1 MNKWNSIFKKTYMFL
16 ADGTVLPQK
25 SILIKNQ
32 NTKFFLNRI
41 KAIKLFI
48 YKTVFF
54 NNLMLRTF

>member
-16 ADGTVLPQK
+16 ADGTFLPQK

-32 NTKFFLNRI
+32 NTKYLNRI

-48 YKTVFF
+48 YETVFP

>member
-1 MNKWNSIFKKTYMFL
+1 MFL
-16 ADGTVLPQK
+16 ADGTFLPQK

-32 NTKFFLNRI
+32 NTKYLNRI

-48 YKTVFF
+48 YETVFP